1 MVRPRVALCAAA
13 VLACSVGLAAAQQG
27 QPQKLFH
34 GVGVVTA
41 TEPAGTLTVNHEPI
55 EGLMPAMEM
64 AFKVAPTSLAK
75 GVRPGDRIDF
85 SVDGKTYTIV
95 GLKVVGHTD

>member
-1 MVRPRVALCAAA
+1 MARARGSLLVAAL
-13 VLACSVGLAAAQQG
+13 LAWSAGLAQAQQG
-27 QPQKLFH
+27 QPQKVFH

-41 TEPAGTLTVNHEPI
+41 TEPAGTLTVNHQPI

-64 AFKVAPTSLAK
+64 AFKVNPASLAK

-95 GLKVVGHTD
+95 GLKVVGHTE